1 MADNTP
7 EPPSDCITPEELE
20 EWYYS
25 QGDYITDQTR
35 QTAIREYLSLQKT
48 HHLLYQNTSN
58 CLNLFQKLIQYIFMV
73 YHYQMLISLI
83 LNI

>member
-20 EWYYS
+20 EWYCS

-35 QTAIREYLSLQKT
+35 QTAIREYLSLQK
-48 HHLLYQNTSN
+48 NTS
-58 CLNLFQKLIQYIFMV
+58 LIISEHEQLFESFSKVNTIHIYGLSLSDVDLPYID
-73 YHYQMLISLI
+73 I
-83 LNI
+83 